1 MADSKELLWQIIKPY
16 WANEPMIMV
25 IERQSLDYWRP
36 RIKALDACTW
46 REIEDEFDLDIYF
59 ELSEMSGF
67 SGQDDYRKFI
77 DSPSEEQVI
86 DWELEDDEREEQISE
101 IYLNLD
107 MPDPSLDF
115 EGTKFGPYTDGDWP
129 PMPGSLMIDDLPTE
143 VAETFGEIMVT
154 TFNGAYLNIPASE
167 KDDLFAA
174 LEKLGFVLIH
184 EPELDVIAYARR

>member
-1 MADSKELLWQIIKPY
+1 MAESKELIWQIIKPY

-25 IERQSLDYWRP
+25 VSRSSLDHWRP
-36 RIKALDACTW
+36 RIKALDAFTW
-46 REIEDEFDLDIYF
+46 GEIEEDLDIYL
-59 ELSEMSGF
+59 EMSEMSGF

-115 EGTKFGPYTDGDWP
+115 EGTRFGPYTDGDWP
-129 PMPGSLMIDDLPTE
+129 PMPGSLMIDDLPSE
-143 VAETFGEIMVT
+143 VAETFGEILVT

-174 LEKLGFVLIH
+174 LENLVSNLFTN
-184 EPELDVIAYARR
+184 PN